1 MKENFDLLVPPPRN
15 PRLAHARRQQGIPGF
30 AAMRGRG
37 RETGV
42 PCAPS
47 PLRALPG
54 RPAGAAGTPNT
65 HCACAGVVSTGP
77 GLSRRARVEEGK
89 AAHGAHA
96 STPARPPALWARE
109 SSPAALRTGGG
120 AGKPAQTGVGFAE
133 AWAGEGASVG
143 SSPGSRSRRRLGNR
157 ARGPQCGGGG
167 SLGETEWFC
176 ACVGL
181 RACGRGSPSCSWGRS
196 IGGGGGGG

>member
-1 MKENFDLLVPPPRN
+1 MRAGNRESPASPQCAGGGV
-15 PRLAHARRQQGIPGF
+15 RREF
-30 AAMRGRG
+30 
-37 RETGV
+37 
-42 PCAPS
+42 
-47 PLRALPG
+47 RALPALSARCQDDRPGPRG
-54 RPAGAAGTPNT
+54 RRTLTALAR
-65 HCACAGVVSTGP
+65 
-77 GLSRRARVEEGK
+77 GLSQQGQGFPVARESKREKPRTARMRR
-89 AAHGAHA
+89 
-96 STPARPPALWARE
+96 PPPDPPALWARE

-143 SSPGSRSRRRLGNR
+143 SSPGSRSPRRLGNR

-196 IGGGGGGG
+196 IGGGGVGG